1 MKTFEVTICAQVTK
15 KITVHATDE
24 DAAAQAASELFSCL
38 SDSYDERYEQDTIN
52 ITYVGEAA

>member
-1 MKTFEVTICAQVTK
+1 MKTFEVTICAHVTK

-24 DAAAQAASELFSCL
+24 DAAAEGAHELFHVL
-38 SDSYDERYEQDTIN
+38 SDSYDEHYEEDTIN